1 MSKNPS
7 PNTVSQKGSDF
18 KDHFRYLMASRW
30 ARGNIVVGMQLGAA
44 DMIICHPFPPC
55 RAPLFHGSD
64 GPPPAIE
71 GSLCSFIHGDH
82 WYSLKGDRGRGGPPP
97 FSFLPLHLQISRGR
111 ELGREKKGRAHA
123 QEAKARSSISPFS
136 LPLKKVDLALTLS
149 PSLSPFYE
157 D

>member
-55 RAPLFHGSD
+55 RTPLFHGSD
-64 GPPPAIE
+64 GPPPR
-71 GSLCSFIHGDH
+71 
-82 WYSLKGDRGRGGPPP
+82 DRGEPLLFHPRRPLVFAEGGSRERRASS
-97 FSFLPLHLQISRGR
+97 FSFLPLHLLISRGR
-111 ELGREKKGRAHA
+111 ELWKGEKRESTCTRGK
-123 QEAKARSSISPFS
+123 SPIPYSPF
-136 LPLKKVDLALTLS
+136 S
-149 PSLSPFYE
+149 PSLSKKWI
-157 D
+157 